1 MENPRHIIRR
11 TKVKGYEQR
20 ELVTEDVNLVTGEV
34 KVVKIEHYDW
44 EKDTERRSRSAR
56 RDTDRRVMNPAAQPE

>member
-11 TKVKGYEQR
+11 TKVLLKIDEKGYEQR
-20 ELVTEDVNLVTGEV
+20 SLVTEDVNLITGEV

-44 EKDTERRSRSAR
+44 RETHE
-56 RDTDRRVMNPAAQPE
+56 

>member
-1 MENPRHIIRR
+1 MSSKENQKHIIRR
-11 TKVKGYEQR
+11 TKVLSRVDERGYEQR

-44 EKDTERRSRSAR
+44 TEH
-56 RDTDRRVMNPAAQPE
+56 RV

>member
-11 TKVKGYEQR
+11 TKVLSKIDEKGYEQR

-44 EKDTERRSRSAR
+44 EKDA
-56 RDTDRRVMNPAAQPE
+56 DRCVMNPAAQFE

>member
-11 TKVKGYEQR
+11 TKVLSKIDEKGYEQR

-34 KVVKIEHYDW
+34 RVVKIEHYLW
-44 EKDTERRSRSAR
+44 PKAYESASAL
-56 RDTDRRVMNPAAQPE
+56 DRGHV